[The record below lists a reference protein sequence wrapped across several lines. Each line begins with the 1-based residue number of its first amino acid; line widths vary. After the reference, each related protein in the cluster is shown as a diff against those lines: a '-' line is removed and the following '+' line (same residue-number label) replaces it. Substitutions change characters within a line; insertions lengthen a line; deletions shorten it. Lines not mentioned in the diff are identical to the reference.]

1 MRKLLIGV
9 IMITA
14 VLLSGCF
21 GTENRVEKEFTN
33 PIEIS
38 LWHYYSGNNK
48 TQLETA
54 IEEFNNTVGLEKG
67 IIVTPY
73 GKGSIVELEA
83 AVTKASL
90 GLIDSEKMPD
100 IFSIYP
106 DKALEFG
113 KNHLL
118 CDFRKYFTEKELE
131 GYVDSFLQDG
141 IVLDTDEVMILPVAK
156 STEFLYVNA
165 TDFDKFCKD
174 TGFSY
179 DSLSTWEGILNTA
192 RAYYK
197 YTDAMTKEP
206 NDGKAFMGLDTVA
219 NYIVISSVQMAADVV
234 NSEKERA
241 DLHLE
246 ELRRIFDNYY
256 TGHVLGY
263 YGREGKFRADDVRT
277 GKLIAYTGSSSS
289 AGYFPTW
296 LERNGK
302 TEDIEMKILPY
313 PIFEG
318 GESYAIRQG
327 AGMCVTVSDSEHE
340 KAAVEFLKWF
350 TDTDVNIY
358 FTHETGYIPVTDE
371 AYSDNKKEYI
381 KGLVNEEDAVKRN
394 TMIAY
399 QEAMKQIL
407 HSRTYSAK
415 PFIGSYDIRMV
426 MEKALLNFTEDGVK
440 MADELRASGKTE
452 EEILKALDTD
462 QQFELWLQQI
472 RSQFK
477 HNDVAYADR

>member
-1 MRKLLIGV
+1 MRKLFVGIM
-9 IMITA
+9 MITVA
-14 VLLSGCF
+14 LLSACL
-21 GTENRVEKEFTN
+21 GTKQQGEMEFKN

-38 LWHYYSGNNK
+38 LWHYYLGNNK

-73 GKGSIVELEA
+73 GKGSVADLEA

-118 CDFRKYFTEKELE
+118 CDFRKYLTQEELNR
-131 GYVDSFLQDG
+131 YVGSFLQDG
-141 IVLDTDEVMILPVAK
+141 IVLDNDEIMILPVAK

-192 RAYYK
+192 RAYYQ

-206 NDGKAFMGLDTVA
+206 NDGKAFMGLDAVA
-219 NYIVISSVQMAADVV
+219 NYIVVSTVQLGADVV
-234 NSEKERA
+234 NSKKERA
-241 DLHLE
+241 DLDLTQ
-246 ELRRIFDNYY
+246 LRRIFDNYY

-277 GKLIAYTGSSSS
+277 GKLIAYAGSSSS

-313 PIFEG
+313 PTFEG
-318 GESYAIRQG
+318 GEPCAIRQG
-327 AGMCVTVSDSEHE
+327 AGMCVAVSDYEHE

-358 FTHETGYIPVTDE
+358 FTQETGYIPVTDE
-371 AYSDNKKEYI
+371 AYSDAKKEYI
-381 KGLVNEEDAVKRN
+381 KSLSDGSNPVKKN
-394 TMIAY
+394 TMTAY

-426 MEKALLNFTEDGVK
+426 MEKALLNFTDDGVK
-440 MADELRASGKTE
+440 TADELRASGKTE

-472 RSQFK
+472 RSQFR